1 MAKWNGDKKRG
12 KYLNRIFLLLM
23 LVATVPLLIASVIS
37 YRVYMEE
44 FTKQTDLSMETIETQ
59 VFNDVE
65 VTLKSIKQYYMEIV
79 TDKEIKWLKNAETI
93 PYRNYS
99 NVHEAQNI
107 LKGPTYLDEYIKNY
121 AYLNIKQGWI
131 LTNNGLYLISNT
143 RNMDKADRFLKL
155 IHENPS
161 SLFWYNNMKEPSP
174 FPKGIYQSNTLDVSG
189 YQLVVKMSSGAGQSD
204 QMILVQLNIEKIEQK
219 LKNDISK
226 YEWCVLGSDGE
237 TILASNKALGEYCN
251 QNKESFH
258 ADQQPRNIRTDD
270 QLEYRL
276 HIRKGGSNGLVYL
289 LAYNTGV
296 MREGA
301 GRLLF
306 AFVVI
311 LFVLIVILFICR
323 ILSLILYQPVSNL
336 TNYVSEAIGGADRT
350 EEGPAEKDE
359 FSNIRD
365 SVAHLIDTKENLQNM
380 VQQQKRMLIEQFLI
394 RTARG
399 EMTPDMVKR
408 SQEQFGIPKE
418 KLYRLVA
425 ITCMIEEE
433 TDSGSE
439 VENEALG
446 ITIIE
451 RIPDE
456 ILKHIVAVPFHI
468 GEQILVVVGDKAAE
482 PLREKTIQINHSL
495 ADYIKAK
502 FGCSVIV
509 GISQAFTG
517 LKYLRAAYNECN
529 EMLRNVGTLSQNNN
543 SVTFYDD
550 IAENDGI
557 INGYDFV
564 TESSLIKAVND
575 GDIELSEQLVDKFV
589 NSLNNRKITWH
600 DRNFFIYRMTI
611 AIIAVLSDAGLEAN
625 QVFKDQSN
633 DVFLQLNYISES
645 DKLKKYMN
653 TQIVQPAIQALH
665 EYRYNISSDV
675 LHKITD
681 IVHETH
687 GDITLT
693 ECAERLNYHPSYIWK
708 VLKAE
713 WNMNFTDLSNME
725 KLNTA
730 KEMLLHTDLSVTE
743 IAQRLNYSN
752 TQNFIRF
759 FNKYV
764 NISPGKYRKEHKE
777 EANNK

>member
-1 MAKWNGDKKRG
+1 MSILNSDKKRG
-12 KYLNRIFLLLM
+12 KYQNKIFLLLL
-23 LVATVPLLIASVIS
+23 LVATVPLLIAAVIS
-37 YRVYMEE
+37 YQVYMEE
-44 FTKQTDLSMETIETQ
+44 LTKQTDLSMETIEEQ
-59 VFNDVE
+59 LFNDVE
-65 VTLKSIKQYYMEIV
+65 VTLKSIKQYYMDIASDEEIQ
-79 TDKEIKWLKNAETI
+79 WLKNAETI

-99 NVHEAQNI
+99 NISEAQNV
-107 LKGPTYLDEYIKNY
+107 LKGPTYLDEYIKSY

-131 LTNNGLYLISNT
+131 LTNNGLYPVSDT
-143 RNMDKADRFLKL
+143 RNIDTVNNLL
-155 IHENPS
+155 NIINGNPS
-161 SLFWYNNMKEPSP
+161 SLFWYNNVREPSP
-174 FPKGIYQSNTLDVSG
+174 YPKGVYQSNTLDVSG
-189 YQLVVKMSSGAGQSD
+189 YQLVMKMSSGIGQKD
-204 QMILVQLNIEKIEQK
+204 HIILVQLNIERLEQK
-219 LKNDISK
+219 LKNNGAE
-226 YEWCVLGSDGE
+226 YEWCVLGEDGD
-237 TILASNKALGEYCN
+237 LLFASNEKLGQYCSSYS
-251 QNKESFH
+251 ESFD
-258 ADQQPRNIRTDD
+258 DQQPRNIK
-270 QLEYRL
+270 LEENLGYRL
-276 HIRKGGSNGLVYL
+276 HIKKGGSNGLSYL
-289 LAYNTGV
+289 LAYNTG
-296 MREGA
+296 MMKEGA
-301 GRLLF
+301 GKLLLAF
-306 AFVVI
+306 AVLI
-311 LFVLIVILFICR
+311 GVLIVILLICR
-323 ILSLILYQPVSNL
+323 ILSMILYQPVRNL
-336 TNYVSEAIGGADRT
+336 TSYVSEAAGGANRSK
-350 EEGPAEKDE
+350 GGLAENDE
-359 FSNIRD
+359 FLNIRNN
-365 SVAHLIDTKENLQNM
+365 VAHLIDTKENLQNM

-408 SQEQFGIPKE
+408 SQEQFCISRE
-418 KLYRLVA
+418 NVYRMLA

-468 GEQILVVVGDKAAE
+468 GEQILVIVGDKAVE
-482 PLREKTIQINHSL
+482 SLREKTIQINQSL
-495 ADYIKAK
+495 TDYIKEK

-509 GISQAFTG
+509 GISQVFTG

-529 EMLRNVGTLSQNNN
+529 EMLRNVGTLSQYNN

-564 TESSLIKAVND
+564 IESSIIKAVND

-625 QVFKDQSN
+625 QAFKDQSN

-653 TQIVQPAIQALH
+653 TQIIQPAIQALH

-730 KEMLLHTDLSVTE
+730 KEMLLHTNLSVTE

-764 NISPGKYRKEHKE
+764 NTSPGKYRKEHKE
-777 EANNK
+777 EANSK